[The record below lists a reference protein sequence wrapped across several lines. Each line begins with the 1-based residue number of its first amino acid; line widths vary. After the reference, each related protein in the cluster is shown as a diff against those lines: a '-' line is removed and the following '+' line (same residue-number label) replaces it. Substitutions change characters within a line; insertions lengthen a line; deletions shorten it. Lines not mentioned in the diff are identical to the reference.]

1 MGIMMTDGVMGSR
14 HNNKIKIKECRK
26 SSDNYRK
33 SSEELPQ
40 YVQLRGPRKMVG
52 RTSDEKEK
60 EKAREKGESP
70 YNHPPSKDRFA
81 SKQVMGRKGRVE
93 KTAARI

>member
-40 YVQLRGPRKMVG
+40 YVQLRGPRKIVG
-52 RTSDEKEK
+52 RTSDEKRK
-60 EKAREKGESP
+60 REAE
-70 YNHPPSKDRFA
+70 
-81 SKQVMGRKGRVE
+81 E
-93 KTAARI
+93 